1 LRPFFGGD
9 PSGETVSQTPP
20 GETVK
25 QEKIEIALPPNPKS
39 APRKQL
45 RNNKSD

>member
-1 LRPFFGGD
+1 MSSNQSNTSNTL
-9 PSGETVSQTPP
+9 TPP